1 MLLALRSEGAATIT
15 KTGLAIT
22 LLRSGK
28 LNPLHIFGEKEI
40 EGHKDLVKMIKA
52 AQAANKE

>member
-22 LLRSGK
+22 LWRSGK
-28 LNPLHIFGEKEI
+28 LNPLHIFSEKEI

-52 AQAANKE
+52 AQAANK